1 MGWLPRPP
9 LRPIDHVDAT
19 YPADSLR
26 PLRQGVLMSV
36 SEAAV
41 EAAATAMYDSVA
53 VLMRFPTGW
62 DEAPDSLRDS
72 YRGMARAALPAIR
85 ADIAAEVL
93 APIEALI
100 ETDGVFL
107 KKDTK
112 IKRVQEDRRRDL
124 GAIVTTSMVTVDDI
138 RAALSTAKEASE

>member
-1 MGWLPRPP
+1 
-9 LRPIDHVDAT
+9 
-19 YPADSLR
+19 
-26 PLRQGVLMSV
+26 MSGV

-93 APIEALI
+93 ALADEWV
-100 ETDGVFL
+100 DNDSGY
-107 KKDTK
+107 
-112 IKRVQEDRRRDL
+112 
-124 GAIVTTSMVTVDDI
+124 SMTWPGHFYAHRL

>member
-1 MGWLPRPP
+1 
-9 LRPIDHVDAT
+9 
-19 YPADSLR
+19 
-26 PLRQGVLMSV
+26 MSGV
-36 SEAAV
+36 SESAV
-41 EAAATAMYDSVA
+41 EAAARAI
-53 VLMRFPTGW
+53 F
-62 DEAPDSLRDS
+62 EAIFFEAHKASEDD
-72 YRGMARAALPAIR
+72 YQMVKAFYERAAHAALEAAVPAIR

>member
-1 MGWLPRPP
+1 MG
-9 LRPIDHVDAT
+9 
-19 YPADSLR
+19 
-26 PLRQGVLMSV
+26 GVG
-36 SEAAV
+36 EAVV
-41 EAAATAMYDSVA
+41 EAAAQALHDLSPEKGCKEWPCDYA
-53 VLMRFPTGW
+53 NGYR
-62 DEAPDSLRDS
+62 LR
-72 YRGMARAALPAIR
+72 ARAALAAAYPAIR

>member
-1 MGWLPRPP
+1 
-9 LRPIDHVDAT
+9 
-19 YPADSLR
+19 
-26 PLRQGVLMSV
+26 MSGV

-41 EAAATAMYDSVA
+41 EAARASVPRGLPGTNIHEWLVKYVIPDA
-53 VLMRFPTGW
+53 L
-62 DEAPDSLRDS
+62 EA
-72 YRGMARAALPAIR
+72 AHPAIR

-124 GAIVTTSMVTVDDI
+124 GAIVTTSMVTVDDL
-138 RAALSTAKEASE
+138 RAALSTAKETP